1 MKLQDVCELFTD
13 GDWIES
19 KDQSDDGIRLI
30 QTGNIGVGK
39 YLEKEGREKYISE
52 NTFKTLN
59 CTEIYSGDVL
69 ISRLPEPVGR
79 GCIIPEKQERM
90 ITAVDCTICRVNE
103 SIVDKRY
110 FCYYLQSST
119 YYNQVE
125 QSVTGTT
132 RKRISRKNLGNVE
145 ITIPEKEKQLKIINV
160 LDKVSAVINARK
172 SELQKLDELIKSRFV
187 EMFGDSEKNTNS
199 FPVEK
204 LGNLCNVRSSKRI
217 YQSEQ
222 CSKGVP
228 FLRIS
233 DLSALIDKASDTS
246 NLYISDEKYTE
257 LFEQGLV
264 PSVGDVLITSRGTLG
279 KCYIIKEND
288 RFYFQDGMISWLSN
302 ISDRITSLYLSYLF
316 SMTGI
321 QKQIIN
327 LQAGSTVAYLS
338 ISMLKKLDIMIPPK
352 KMQERFAAFVAQTDK
367 SKLLYRY
374 WGNFL
379 SQKEK
384 CFCLNIICT
393 NE

>member
-1 MKLQDVCELFTD
+1 MEYTKIKE
-13 GDWIES
+13 INRYIS
-19 KDQSDDGIRLI
+19 KSINPAKMPNTVFEMYSVPAYE
-30 QTGNIGVGK
+30 TGHPE
-39 YLEKEGREKYISE
+39 YLYGREIASSKVVVKKNDILLCKINPRINRVWLVLDESDNQNIASSE
-52 NTFKTLN
+52 WIVIRTDEYNPEFLVWYFRTPQFKQKMMSEVTGIGGSLTRAQPKRVAEYLIPVIDRKRQDRIAIVLN
-59 CTEIYSGDVL
+59 KI
-69 ISRLPEPVGR
+69 
-79 GCIIPEKQERM
+79 
-90 ITAVDCTICRVNE
+90 A
-103 SIVDKRY
+103 SIVD
-110 FCYYLQSST
+110 L
-119 YYNQVE
+119 
-125 QSVTGTT
+125 
-132 RKRISRKNLGNVE
+132 RK
-145 ITIPEKEKQLKIINV
+145 KELK
-160 LDKVSAVINARK
+160 AY
-172 SELQKLDELIKSRFV
+172 DELIKSRFV
-187 EMFGDSEKNTNS
+187 EMFGDYEKNTNS

-233 DLSALIDKASDTS
+233 DLSDLIDKASDTS

-302 ISDRITSLYLSYLF
+302 ISDKITSLYLSYLF
-316 SMTGI
+316 SMPGI

-367 SKLLYRY
+367 SKVTCKHRAIFKYFRS
-374 WGNFL
+374 N
-379 SQKEK
+379 
-384 CFCLNIICT
+384 CVA
-393 NE
+393 